1 MKATKEMLVLV
12 ATMATP
18 EMLIERIKTSCE
30 SYETAALIGDEEQ
43 KKEKIGELLM
53 GCHLIILN
61 QQTEGKVENMDK
73 VLSAMNKLEQREKL
87 FTTENN

>member
-1 MKATKEMLVLV
+1 MKASKEMLVLV

-30 SYETAALIGDEEQ
+30 SYETAALIGDEDQ
-43 KKEKIGELLM
+43 KKEKIGELMM
-53 GCHLIILN
+53 GCHLLILN
-61 QQTEGKVENMDK
+61 QQTEGKMENMEKLLTAMDK
-73 VLSAMNKLEQREKL
+73 IEKRDKL